1 MFSIG
6 DDAFSLMREDAV
18 FSTGDGEV
26 YSIGDDASFLM
37 GEDEVFS
44 TGGYFLAAA
53 SFSA

>member
-1 MFSIG
+1 MFSI
-6 DDAFSLMREDAV
+6 E
-18 FSTGDGEV
+18 DGEV